1 MKKIIGLGLL
11 IVLCTNPIT
20 AMAAEHSEPA
30 VISVESENCYDFDDP
45 DDYIEETNEL
55 ARGTKPPTSSWDLGS
70 NDYSVQ
76 FVMNSAI
83 FTNVLFKNHSG
94 EIYLNITNTS
104 SEDTALICELY
115 AEGKD
120 PKNDDMPAT
129 SATIDTNGS
138 WNVKFYNLNTE
149 TSYYVRFVKVHD
161 EVDVTGKGIFSI
173 NEIK

>member
-1 MKKIIGLGLL
+1 
-11 IVLCTNPIT
+11 
-20 AMAAEHSEPA
+20 MAAEYSQPA
-30 VISVESENCYDFDDP
+30 AISAESEESYDFDDP
-45 DDYIEETNEL
+45 DDYIEGTNEL
-55 ARGTKPPTSSWDLGS
+55 ARGTKPPTSFWDLGR

-104 SEDTALICELY
+104 SEATALICELY
-115 AEGKD
+115 EEGKN

-138 WNVKFYNLNTE
+138 WNVKFYNLDTE

-161 EVDVTGKGIFSI
+161 EVDVTGKGTFSV